1 MSDSKRFHEIS
12 SALERIKED
21 VPNSATLIVVTKTFP
36 VSDVEIL
43 YQLGER
49 NFGENRDEEG
59 LQKSVLLPDDAIWHF
74 QGNLQSNKIRSIVS
88 WADYIHSLDKTS
100 HAKKINEVAGSQG
113 KRQKV
118 FLQVNL
124 DQINLDS
131 GLRNEN
137 RSGVAPELFDDFVD
151 ELLGHANLDLVGVMG
166 VAPLGVDPAPGFE
179 KLYELSLR
187 LRDKKSSATFIS
199 AGMSG
204 DYPVALRFG
213 ATHIRIGSSILGSR

>member
-1 MSDSKRFHEIS
+1 MSYVNPDDLRIEEIS
-12 SALERIKED
+12 LALKRVRSDIPDK
-21 VPNSATLIVVTKTFP
+21 ATLIVVTKTFP

-59 LQKSVLLPDDAIWHF
+59 REKSAVLPEDSIWHF

-88 WADYIHSLDKTS
+88 WADFIHSLDKES
-100 HAKKINEVAGSQG
+100 HAQKIDEVARSIG
-113 KRQKV
+113 KKQKV

-124 DQINLDS
+124 DP
-131 GLRNEN
+131 GERNDK
-137 RSGVAPELFDDFVD
+137 RSGVDPSEFDRFS
-151 ELLGHANLDLVGVMG
+151 EMLLGLKSIDLVGVMG
-166 VAPLGVDPAPGFE
+166 VAPLGKDPAPGFE
-179 KLYELSLR
+179 LLYELSLR
-187 LRDKKSSATFIS
+187 LRISKSDAAFIS

>member
-1 MSDSKRFHEIS
+1 MVMSDSKRFNEIS

-21 VPNSATLIVVTKTFP
+21 VPDSATLIVVTKTFP

-59 LQKSVLLPDDAIWHF
+59 LEKSVLLPDDAIWHF

-88 WADYIHSLDKTS
+88 WADYIHSLDKSS

-113 KRQKV
+113 KRQRV
-118 FLQVNL
+118 FLQV
-124 DQINLDS
+124 NLDS

-151 ELLGHANLDLVGVMG
+151 ELLGLANLDLVGVMG

-187 LRDKKSSATFIS
+187 LRDKKSSATLIS

>member
-1 MSDSKRFHEIS
+1 MSYVNPDDLRIEEIS
-12 SALERIKED
+12 LALKRVRSDIPDK
-21 VPNSATLIVVTKTFP
+21 ATLIVVTKTFP

-59 LQKSVLLPDDAIWHF
+59 REKSAVLPEDSIWHF

-88 WADYIHSLDKTS
+88 WADFIHSLDKES
-100 HAKKINEVAGSQG
+100 HAQKIDEAARSIGKK
-113 KRQKV
+113 QKV

-124 DQINLDS
+124 DP
-131 GLRNEN
+131 GERNDK
-137 RSGVAPELFDDFVD
+137 RSGVDPSEFDRFC
-151 ELLGHANLDLVGVMG
+151 EMLLGLKSIDLVGVMG
-166 VAPLGVDPAPGFE
+166 VAPLGKDPAPGFE
-179 KLYELSLR
+179 LLYELSLR
-187 LRDKKSSATFIS
+187 LRISKSDAAFIS

>member
-1 MSDSKRFHEIS
+1 MSEISPGELRISEIS
-12 SALERIKED
+12 SALKKVRSDIPD
-21 VPNSATLIVVTKTFP
+21 NATLIVVTKTFP

-59 LQKSVLLPDDAIWHF
+59 REKSAVLPEDSIWHF

-88 WADYIHSLDKTS
+88 WADFIHSLDKES
-100 HAKKINEVAGSQG
+100 HAQKIDEAARTIG

-124 DQINLDS
+124 DP
-131 GLRNEN
+131 GERNEK
-137 RSGVAPELFDDFVD
+137 RSGIDPSEFDRFS
-151 ELLGHANLDLVGVMG
+151 ELLLAFNSIELVGLMG
-166 VAPLGVDPAPGFE
+166 VAPLGKDPAPGFGL
-179 KLYELSLR
+179 LYELSLS
-187 LRDKKSSATFIS
+187 LRTRKSDAAFIS